1 MIPEYGL
8 DDEYELVTSST
19 AAMLTE
25 LGNATDAEKDI
36 VVTLWRPF
44 WANNE
49 YPVKDLEGSEGCHG
63 RSRKLA
69 LHRDQGLRRE
79 FSDAADYIG
88 NIKLDDKQYGDL
100 EDLVVNEYKDDGK
113 KAIAEWLKA
122 NPDAYEGE
130 LPDEK

>member
-1 MIPEYGL
+1 
-8 DDEYELVTSST
+8 
-19 AAMLTE
+19 MLTE

-49 YPVKDLEGSEGCHG
+49 YPVKDLKDPKGAMGDPE
-63 RSRKLA
+63 KLHFTA
-69 LHRDQGLRRE
+69 TKGFGEE